1 MSLRDRLSGVKRL
14 FQRAFNQEELDLT
27 EGGIAKPLFVLAI
40 PIVITNLFQTA
51 YNLADTFW
59 VGRYSTDALAAISF
73 AFPMVFLLIS
83 MGMGLSVAGSVLIAQ
98 NIGAGDEREADYAAS
113 QTVSFAVVTSV
124 VLGVLGYFVVDTLV
138 EIYGASP
145 SVKPLAVNYMEV
157 ISLGLVF
164 MFGFIMFISL
174 MRGAGDTVTPMLVM
188 AVSVI
193 VNIVL
198 DPFFIFGFQ
207 DNPLFAMIGMPGL
220 QEQLFAMTGYTGDG
234 LRGAA
239 IATILSRALAFVIGL
254 GIMFRGNQG
263 VQIRLGDMAPDLDFA
278 RRILQIGVPAS
289 VEGVGRALSVNLLLI
304 VVGLFATPVVSAYGI
319 GTRVLSVVFMP
330 AIAMARGVETMSGQ
344 NIGADKPDRAAAT
357 AAFASKASFLIL
369 SGVGVIAFVW
379 AEPIVSIFVGAD
391 QPDAPRVIEV
401 GAQFMRFVAP
411 TFGFMG
417 IMRAYNGSFRGAGKT
432 TTAAII
438 SVGTLMVFR
447 LPVAW
452 LGSQTFNLGPDGLW
466 LSFAVSNVFGATLAY
481 LWYQRGTWRS
491 VDVDRTR
498 GATPSDD

>member
-1 MSLRDRLSGVKRL
+1 MSLRDQLAGVRRI
-14 FQRAFNQEELDLT
+14 FERAFNQEDLDLT
-27 EGGIAKPLFVLAI
+27 EGGIAKPLFILAI

-83 MGMGLSVAGSVLIAQ
+83 IGLGLSVAGSVMVAQ
-98 NIGAGDEREADYAAS
+98 NIGAGDEREAEYAAS
-113 QTVSFAVVTSV
+113 QTISFAIVSSLI
-124 VLGVLGYFVVDTLV
+124 LGGVGYLVVDWLMG
-138 EIYGASP
+138 IYGASE

-174 MRGAGDTVTPMLVM
+174 MRGAGDTVTPMVVM
-188 AVSVI
+188 FVSVVI
-193 VNIVL
+193 NILL
-198 DPFFIFGFQ
+198 DPFLIFGFV
-207 DNPLFAMIGMPGL
+207 DNPLFSIVGL
-220 QEQLFAMTGYTGDG
+220 TGLEEQLFQLTGYTGDG

-239 IATILSRALAFVIGL
+239 IATIFSRALAFFIGI
-254 GIMFRGNQG
+254 GIMLRGNQG
-263 VQIRLGDMAPDLDFA
+263 VQINVADMAPDLEFA
-278 RRILQIGVPAS
+278 RRILKIGIPAS

-330 AIAMARGVETMSGQ
+330 AIAMARSVETMSGQ

-357 AAFASKASFLIL
+357 TAFAGKASFLIL
-369 SGVGVIAFVW
+369 SAVGVVAFVF
-379 AEPIVSIFVGAD
+379 AEPIVAIFVGAD
-391 QPDAPRVIEV
+391 QANAARVVEV

-432 TTAAII
+432 ATAAVI

-452 LGSQTFNLGPDGLW
+452 LGSQTFSLGPNGLW
-466 LSFAVSNVFGATLAY
+466 LSFAASNVFGAALAY
-481 LWYQRGTWRS
+481 AWYQRGTWRE
-491 VDVDRTR
+491 VDLDRTP
-498 GATPSDD
+498 GPAPGDD

>member
-1 MSLRDRLSGVKRL
+1 MTLRDQLQGVRRI
-14 FQRAFNQEELDLT
+14 FERAFNQEELDLT
-27 EGGIAKPLFVLAI
+27 EGGIAKPLFILAI

-73 AFPMVFLLIS
+73 AFPLVFLLIAI
-83 MGMGLSVAGSVLIAQ
+83 GLGLSVAGSVMVAQ
-98 NIGAGDEREADYAAS
+98 NIGAGDERQADYAAS
-113 QTVSFAVVTSV
+113 QTISFAVVISIL
-124 VLGVLGYFVVDTLV
+124 LGGVGYLSLDWLIG
-138 EIYGASP
+138 IYGASE
-145 SVKPLAVNYMEV
+145 SVRPLAVNYMEV

-174 MRGAGDTVTPMLVM
+174 MRGAGDTVTPMVVM
-188 AVSVI
+188 FISVVI
-193 VNIVL
+193 NIVL
-198 DPFFIFGFQ
+198 DPFLIFGFV
-207 DNPLFAMIGMPGL
+207 DNPLFSIIGMPGL
-220 QEQLFAMTGYTGDG
+220 QDQLFQLTGYTGDG

-239 IATILSRALAFVIGL
+239 IATIFSRALAFFIGIA
-254 GIMFRGNQG
+254 IMLRGNQG
-263 VQIRLGDMAPDLDFA
+263 IQIRLGDMAPDLAFA
-278 RRILQIGVPAS
+278 KRILKIGAPAS

-330 AIAMARGVETMSGQ
+330 AVAMARSVETMSGQ
-344 NIGADKPDRAAAT
+344 NIGADKPDRAAET
-357 AAFASKASFLIL
+357 AAFASKASFIIL
-369 SGVGVIAFVW
+369 SVVGIIAFVW

-391 QPDAPRVIEV
+391 QTDAGRVVEV
-401 GAQFMRFVAP
+401 GAEFMRFVAP

-447 LPVAW
+447 LPLAW
-452 LGSQTFNLGPDGLW
+452 FSSQSIGSNGIW
-466 LSFAVSNVFGATLAY
+466 LAFAVSNVVGAALAY
-481 LWYQRGTWRS
+481 AWYQRGTWR
-491 VDVDRTR
+491 DVSLDRTP
-498 GATPSDD
+498 GAVPSDD

>member
-1 MSLRDRLSGVKRL
+1 MSLRERLAGARQL
-14 FQRAFNQEELDLT
+14 IHRAFNQEDLDLT
-27 EGGIAKPLFVLAI
+27 EGGIGKPLFVLAI

-83 MGMGLSVAGSVLIAQ
+83 MAMGLSVAGSVMIAQ
-98 NIGAGDEREADYAAS
+98 NIGAGNERDAEYAAS
-113 QTVSFAVVTSV
+113 QTVSFSIIASII
-124 VLGVLGYFVVDTLV
+124 LGVAGYFSV
-138 EIYGASP
+138 EWLITIYGASP
-145 SVKPLAVNYMEV
+145 DVLPLAVNYMEV

-174 MRGAGDTVTPMLVM
+174 MRGAGDTVTPMVVM
-188 AVSVI
+188 FVSVVI
-193 VNIVL
+193 NIIL
-198 DPFFIFGFQ
+198 DPFLIFGFV
-207 DNPLFAMIGMPGL
+207 DNPFFAIIGMPGL
-220 QEQLFAMTGYTGDG
+220 QDQLFQMTGYTGDG

-239 IATILSRALAFVIGL
+239 IATIFSRALAFIIGL

-263 VQIRLGDMAPDLDFA
+263 VTIRLRNMVPDMDFA
-278 RRILQIGVPAS
+278 RRILQIGIPAS
-289 VEGVGRALSVNLLLI
+289 IEGVGRALSVNLLLI

-357 AAFASKASFLIL
+357 TAFAAKASFLIL
-369 SGVGVIAFVW
+369 SAVGVVAFVF

-391 QPDAPRVIEV
+391 QENAGRVVEV

-417 IMRAYNGSFRGAGKT
+417 IMRAYNGSFRGASKT
-432 TTAAII
+432 AVAAVI

-452 LGSQTFNLGPDGLW
+452 LGSQTFGLGSDGLW
-466 LSFAVSNVFGATLAY
+466 LSFAASNVFGATLAY
-481 LWYQRGTWRS
+481 FWYQRGTWRN
-491 VDVDRTR
+491 VDPERAR
-498 GATPSDD
+498 GAAPSDD

>member
-1 MSLRDRLSGVKRL
+1 
-14 FQRAFNQEELDLT
+14 
-27 EGGIAKPLFVLAI
+27 
-40 PIVITNLFQTA
+40 
-51 YNLADTFW
+51 
-59 VGRYSTDALAAISF
+59 
-73 AFPMVFLLIS
+73 
-83 MGMGLSVAGSVLIAQ
+83 
-98 NIGAGDEREADYAAS
+98 
-113 QTVSFAVVTSV
+113 
-124 VLGVLGYFVVDTLV
+124 
-138 EIYGASP
+138 
-145 SVKPLAVNYMEV
+145 
-157 ISLGLVF
+157 
-164 MFGFIMFISL
+164 
-174 MRGAGDTVTPMLVM
+174 
-188 AVSVI
+188 
-193 VNIVL
+193 
-198 DPFFIFGFQ
+198 
-207 DNPLFAMIGMPGL
+207 
-220 QEQLFAMTGYTGDG
+220 
-234 LRGAA
+234 
-239 IATILSRALAFVIGL
+239 
-254 GIMFRGNQG
+254 
-263 VQIRLGDMAPDLDFA
+263 
-278 RRILQIGVPAS
+278 
-289 VEGVGRALSVNLLLI
+289 LI

-369 SGVGVIAFVW
+369 SAVGVIAFVW

-432 TTAAII
+432 ATAAVI

-447 LPVAW
+447 LPIAW

-466 LSFAVSNVFGATLAY
+466 LSFALSNVFGAALAY

>member
-1 MSLRDRLSGVKRL
+1 VSLRDRLEGARKL
-14 FQRAFNQEELDLT
+14 LHRAFNQEDLDLT
-27 EGGIAKPLFVLAI
+27 EGGIAKPLFIIAI
-40 PIVITNLFQTA
+40 PIVVTNLFQTA

-83 MGMGLSVAGSVLIAQ
+83 LGLGLSVAGSVMIAQ
-98 NIGAGDEREADYAAS
+98 NIGAGNEREAEYAAS
-113 QTVSFAVVTSV
+113 QTVSFAVISSII
-124 VLGVLGYFVVDTLV
+124 LGVIGYFAVDQLMT
-138 EIYGASP
+138 IYGASE

-174 MRGAGDTVTPMLVM
+174 MRGAGDTVTPMVVM
-188 AVSVI
+188 FVSVV

-198 DPFFIFGFQ
+198 DPFLIFGFV
-207 DNPLFAMIGMPGL
+207 DNPLFSMVGMTGL
-220 QEQLFAMTGYTGDG
+220 EDQLFEMTGYTGDG

-239 IATILSRALAFVIGL
+239 IATIFSRALAFVIGL

-263 VQIRLGDMAPDLDFA
+263 VQIRLGDMAPDPEFA

-344 NIGADKPDRAAAT
+344 NIGAEKPDRAAAT
-357 AAFASKASFLIL
+357 TAFAGKASFLIL
-369 SGVGVIAFVW
+369 SAVGVVAFVF

-391 QPDAPRVIEV
+391 QENAARVVDV

-432 TTAAII
+432 ATAAVI

-447 LPVAW
+447 LPIAW
-452 LGSQTFNLGPDGLW
+452 LGSQTFSLGPDGLW
-466 LSFAVSNVFGATLAY
+466 LSFAASNVFGAALAY
-481 LWYQRGTWRS
+481 AWYQRGTWRS
-491 VDVDRTR
+491 VDPERTR
-498 GATPSDD
+498 GVAPSDD

>member
-40 PIVITNLFQTA
+40 PIVVTNLFQTA

-73 AFPMVFLLIS
+73 AFPLVFLLIS
-83 MGMGLSVAGSVLIAQ
+83 IGLGLSVAGSVIVAQ
-98 NIGAGDEREADYAAS
+98 NIGAGEKRQADYAAS
-113 QTVSFAVVTSV
+113 QTISFAVVSSLI
-124 VLGVLGYFVVDTLV
+124 LGGLGYFAV
-138 EIYGASP
+138 EWLIGIYGASP

-174 MRGAGDTVTPMLVM
+174 MRGAGDTVTPMIVM
-188 AVSVI
+188 AVSVV

-198 DPFFIFGFQ
+198 DPFLIFGFV
-207 DNPLFAMIGMPGL
+207 DNPLFSMVGATGL
-220 QEQLFAMTGYTGDG
+220 EEQLFAMTGYTGDG

-239 IATILSRALAFVIGL
+239 IATIFSRALAFVIGV
-254 GIMFRGNQG
+254 GIMLRGNQG
-263 VQIRLGDMAPDLDFA
+263 IQIRLGDMAPDLEFA
-278 RRILQIGVPAS
+278 RRILEIGVPAS
-289 VEGVGRALSVNLLLI
+289 IEGVGRALSVNLLLI

-330 AIAMARGVETMSGQ
+330 AVAMARSVETMSGQ

-369 SGVGVIAFVW
+369 SAVGVVAFVF
-379 AEPIVSIFVGAD
+379 AEPIVSVFVGAD
-391 QPDAPRVIEV
+391 QESAGRVVAV
-401 GAQFMRFVAP
+401 GAEFMRFVAP

-432 TTAAII
+432 MTAAII

-447 LPVAW
+447 LPLAW
-452 LGSQTFNLGPDGLW
+452 LTSQTLAFGPNGLW
-466 LSFAVSNVFGATLAY
+466 LAFAVSNVFGATLAY
-481 LWYQRGTWRS
+481 LWYQRGTWRA
-491 VDVDRTR
+491 VELDRTP
-498 GATPSDD
+498 GPTPGDD

>member
-1 MSLRDRLSGVKRL
+1 MSLRNRLSGARRL
-14 FQRAFNQEELDLT
+14 FERAFNQEELDLT
-27 EGGIAKPLFVLAI
+27 EGGIGRPLFVLAI

-59 VGRYSTDALAAISF
+59 VGRYSTEALAAISF

-83 MGMGLSVAGSVLIAQ
+83 LGMGLSVAGSVIIAQ

-113 QTVSFAVVTSV
+113 QTISFAVVTSI
-124 VLGVLGYFVVDTLV
+124 VLGTVGYFVVETLV
-138 EIYGASP
+138 QIYGASP
-145 SVKPLAVNYMEV
+145 DVKPLAVNYMEV

-174 MRGAGDTVTPMLVM
+174 MRGAGDTVTPMIVM
-188 AVSVI
+188 GISVVI
-193 VNIVL
+193 NIVL

-207 DNPLFAMIGMPGL
+207 NNPLFAMVGMPGL
-220 QEQLFAMTGYTGDG
+220 QEQLFTMTGYTGDG

-239 IATILSRALAFVIGL
+239 VATVLSRAVAFLIGL
-254 GIMFRGNQG
+254 WIMYRGNQG
-263 VQIRLGDMAPDLDFA
+263 VQIRLGDMGPDLDFA
-278 RRILQIGVPAS
+278 RRILDIGVPAS

-369 SGVGVIAFVW
+369 SAVGVIAFVW
-379 AEPIVSIFVGAD
+379 AEPIVSIFVGGD
-391 QPDAPRVIEV
+391 QTNAQRVIEV

-447 LPVAW
+447 LPIAW
-452 LGSQTFNLGPDGLW
+452 LGSETLSLGPNGLW
-466 LSFAVSNVFGATLAY
+466 LSFALSNVFGATVAY
-481 LWYQRGTWRS
+481 LWYQRGTWRNAS
-491 VDVDRTR
+491 LDRTP
-498 GATPSDD
+498 GPTPSDD